1 MTEIP
6 ETSALGHVAKKK
18 RKPRLSLPKTAMSLK
33 PGMQLMDLLL
43 LPTPTERVLA
53 IQNAWKFTF
62 PVTQA
67 TEPVENTPQVI
78 FASTRWTEGKMR
90 KADHGDSTETE

>member
-1 MTEIP
+1 MTETP
-6 ETSALGHVAKKK
+6 EKSALGHVAKKQ

-43 LPTPTERVLA
+43 LPNQTERVLA
-53 IQNAWKFTF
+53 IQDAWKFRF

-67 TEPVENTPQVI
+67 EEPIETTPQVL
-78 FASTRWTEGKMR
+78 FASTRWNEGVTTR
-90 KADHGDSTETE
+90 RADGDSEDAK